1 MPRRNILVVGATGK
15 QGGATVRHLVA
26 PKPDGAPPPTHD
38 VHVHALTRNPASPTA
53 KKLVADVRRLYGDDA
68 AARVELVKG
77 DLTDAA
83 GIRAIFEPPGS
94 ATREKGFW
102 GVFVAQAFP
111 GLGKKDDG
119 ERERGVV
126 SFSFAGGQ
134 GKGGIGADVDR
145 CLRIWRSSSTWPRLC
160 TRLRCN
166 RRRGTRMSM
175 TTRGRRRGR
184 LNCIAKV

>member
-1 MPRRNILVVGATGK
+1 MHNQPSLPSIINTSETMPRRNILVIGATGK
-15 QGGATVRHLVA
+15 QGGATVRHLVD

-38 VHVHALTRNPASPTA
+38 VHVYALTRNPASSAA
-53 KKLVADVRRLYGDDA
+53 KKLMADVRRLYGDDA

-83 GIRAIFEPPGS
+83 GIRAIFEPTGN
-94 ATREKGFW
+94 ATRERGFW

-126 SFSFAGGQ
+126 SFLVSGVLEGR
-134 GKGGIGADVDR
+134 GMETGPDVDR
-145 CLRIWRSSSTWPRLC
+145 CSRMWRSSST
-160 TRLRCN
+160 
-166 RRRGTRMSM
+166 
-175 TTRGRRRGR
+175 
-184 LNCIAKV
+184 

>member
-26 PKPDGAPPPTHD
+26 PNPDGAPAPARD
-38 VHVHALTRNPASPTA
+38 VHVYALTRNPASPAA

-68 AARVELVKG
+68 AARVELVEG

-83 GIRAIFEPPGS
+83 GIRAIFEATGS
-94 ATREKGFW
+94 ATGEKGFW

-126 SFSFAGGQ
+126 SFLLMERGNEWGLTWTDAGEF
-134 GKGGIGADVDR
+134 GARVQ
-145 CLRIWRSSSTWPRLC
+145 
-160 TRLRCN
+160 
-166 RRRGTRMSM
+166 
-175 TTRGRRRGR
+175 RGRVCVLDYAAADAEGR
-184 LNCIAKV
+184 